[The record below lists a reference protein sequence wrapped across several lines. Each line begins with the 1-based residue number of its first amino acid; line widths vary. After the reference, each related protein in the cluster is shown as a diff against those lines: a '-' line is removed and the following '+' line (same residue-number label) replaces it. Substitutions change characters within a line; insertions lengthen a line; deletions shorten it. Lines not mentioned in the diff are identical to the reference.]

1 MGNLRL
7 VELLRGASALGLIV
21 GVCAMPT
28 AGHAEETTQP
38 SATPTAEI
46 VVTAKRDEAETNL
59 KVDKAA
65 SSDRTGKGLRTLPQS
80 TTVVTS
86 ALLKEQQVQSVTE
99 ALRNVSGTTASFGNV
114 QGVPSVSVRGF
125 GATGLSN
132 GLSGSLIA
140 VQPVD
145 NLERIEVLKG
155 PSAILSGAGSLGG
168 TVNLVTKR
176 PSADPILDVTG
187 EYGSFDTWA
196 IGVDASN
203 ALTADK
209 HVSARIVG
217 RWLDADRNFGG
228 YAGRNE
234 HFFAPSLRFKDAK
247 TDVILGASL
256 SENFNPLAPYSYV
269 VDTQIVDPAAPG
281 FGQIA
286 ANPGNPLGPRGQGI
300 AASSQRYYFNAEHKA
315 APWLTLVARGEHGN
329 GKVNIRLLQPLFTD
343 PSGVYYAPLSQG
355 TQSRNDALDAYAR
368 FNFKTGPVSHALTI
382 GYNYS
387 RDRSLSLTG
396 ANAIYGPF
404 TDRKAGLAGIPLPEV
419 AGTPSN
425 IATIVQN
432 GFYAQDLAEFDRFHV
447 YAGYRRNRYHLNSA
461 SLQFAFTNDD
471 RQTANTFSFGAVVD
485 VVGGLSVY
493 GNFLSG
499 YSPNFAQFDGFI
511 PKPQRTRNIEGGIK
525 LDLFDRKLAI
535 VASYYRNKQNNIVN
549 GTLAPPFYQVLDGL
563 IAEGFEADIN
573 GQILPG
579 WTVAATF
586 SQASYKY
593 TNPDPLE
600 RTDFVVAQPK
610 TRYSVFTAYEVQKG
624 PLKSLGASIGV
635 YGFSRSVAGT
645 VGSAYPTFDPDTFEI
660 TGIFNNRAP
669 VFLGAQTSVDA
680 NIHYKLGDLKLN
692 LGVKNLFDRQ
702 LYSLSPTVNYIPLGA
717 PRTFTLTATYSFF

>member
-1 MGNLRL
+1 MGKLRL
-7 VELLRGASALGLIV
+7 VELVRGASALGMI
-21 GVCAMPT
+21 
-28 AGHAEETTQP
+28 AGGAILPSVAQAEETAAPDAQ
-38 SATPTAEI
+38 I
-46 VVTAKRDEAETNL
+46 VVTAKRDEAEINL

-114 QGVPSVSVRGF
+114 QGVPSISVRGF

-132 GLSGSLIA
+132 GLSGSLTA
-140 VQPVD
+140 LQPVD

-155 PSAILSGAGSLGG
+155 PSAILSGADSLGG

-176 PSADPILDVTG
+176 PSADPILDVNG

-209 HVSARIVG
+209 KLSARIVG
-217 RWLDADRNFGG
+217 RWLDADRNYGG

-234 HFFAPSLRFKDAK
+234 HFFAPALRFKDAK
-247 TDVILGASL
+247 SDIILGASIA
-256 SENFNPLAPYSYV
+256 ENFTPLTPYTYV
-269 VDTQIVDPAAPG
+269 VDTQIVDPKAPG

-300 AASSQRYYFNAEHKA
+300 GSSSERYYFNAEHKA
-315 APWLTLVARGEHGN
+315 ASWLTLVARGEHGN
-329 GKVNIRLLQPLFTD
+329 RRVNIRLLQPLFTD
-343 PSGVYYAPLSQG
+343 PSGVYYSPLSQG
-355 TQSRNDALDAYAR
+355 SQGRNDALDAYAR
-368 FNFKTGPVSHALTI
+368 FNFKTGPFSHALTA

-387 RDRSLSLTG
+387 RDRSLTLTG
-396 ANAIYGPF
+396 ASAFYGPF
-404 TDRKAGLAGIPLPEV
+404 TDRAAGLAGLPLPEQ

-432 GFYAQDLAEFDRFHV
+432 GLYAQDLIEFNRFHI
-447 YAGYRRNRYHLNSA
+447 YAGYRRNRYHLNAA
-461 SLQFAFTNDD
+461 SLQFSSVNDE
-471 RQTANTFSFGAVVD
+471 RQTANTVSAGAVVD

-499 YSPNFAQFDGFI
+499 YAPNFAQYDGFI

-525 LDLFDRKLAI
+525 LDLFGRKLAI
-535 VASYYRNKQNNIVN
+535 VASYYRNKQNSIVN
-549 GTLAPPFYQVLDGL
+549 GSLAPPFYQVIDGL
-563 IAEGFEADIN
+563 VAEGFEADVN

-579 WTVAATF
+579 WTIAATF

-593 TNPDPLE
+593 TNPNPFE
-600 RTDFVVAQPK
+600 RSDFVIAQPK
-610 TRYSVFTAYEVQKG
+610 TRYSFFTAYEIQKG
-624 PLKSLGASIGV
+624 PLKSLGASVGV
-635 YGFSRSVAGT
+635 YGFSRSIAGT
-645 VGSAYPTFDPDTFEI
+645 VGSAYPIFDPVTFEI
-660 TGIFNNRAP
+660 TGTFNNRAP

-692 LGVKNLFDRQ
+692 LGVKNLFDRK
-702 LYSLSPTVNYIPLGA
+702 LYNLAPLVDYIPLGA